1 MNREDIVRMAQEAQM
16 PFYWRTGEITYLDK
30 LEAFAALV
38 ASAAVRETSAEYR
51 LGWND
56 GQIAEREAIAQMIE
70 DAPTLMDFAQND
82 QGDCLMCGFT
92 PKLAAETIRARGQ
105 A

>member
-1 MNREDIVRMAQEAQM
+1 MNREDIIRMAQEAQM

-38 ASAAVRETSAEYR
+38 ASA
-51 LGWND
+51 
-56 GQIAEREAIAQMIE
+56 EREACA
-70 DAPTLMDFAQND
+70 
-82 QGDCLMCGFT
+82 
-92 PKLAAETIRARGQ
+92 KLAENSKAPFTATVILSRGQ

>member
-1 MNREDIVRMAQEAQM
+1 MNREDIIRMAQEAQM

-38 ASAAVRETSAEYR
+38 ASA
-51 LGWND
+51 
-56 GQIAEREAIAQMIE
+56 EREACANVCAEFGIQGWDCV
-70 DAPTLMDFAQND
+70 DA
-82 QGDCLMCGFT
+82 
-92 PKLAAETIRARGQ
+92 IRARGQ